1 MTKQYMPIWE
11 YVKRGKHESGQR
23 KLYLFEIWHAQSSNT
38 LRSRSPPFLSASLL
52 LRVNRYHVAVFIHG
66 CIAYRC
72 NTLGRCSSIDP
83 ILQVML
89 ASNYGVF
96 ASSLLSLRSTFLW
109 VSRAIFRYS

>member
-1 MTKQYMPIWE
+1 MGVELQCVPELPRIAPPNCPELPGATI
-11 YVKRGKHESGQR
+11 R
-23 KLYLFEIWHAQSSNT
+23 SSDKGPRCYT
-38 LRSRSPPFLSASLL
+38 G
-52 LRVNRYHVAVFIHG
+52 YG
-66 CIAYRC
+66 CTAYRC

-96 ASSLLSLRSTFLW
+96 ASSLLSLRSTFPW